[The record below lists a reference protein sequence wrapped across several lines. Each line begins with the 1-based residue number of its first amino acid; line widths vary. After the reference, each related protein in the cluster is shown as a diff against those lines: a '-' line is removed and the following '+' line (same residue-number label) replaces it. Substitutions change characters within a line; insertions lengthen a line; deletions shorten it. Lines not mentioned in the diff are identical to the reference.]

1 MSSNDK
7 KSIIVVEDEPS
18 LVFTLKDTL
27 ENEGYNVHVVE
38 EGSTAV
44 ENVQRINPDLMLLDL
59 MLPGKSGYD
68 ICREV
73 RELNYTFPIIML
85 TARDQ
90 EIDKVT
96 GLNIGAD
103 DYITK
108 PFGVKELL
116 ARINARLRRA
126 NTYTSKSALTDRLV
140 LDPVVINLKESTVQ
154 KPDEEPVVL
163 TARDQEIDKVTGLN
177 IGADDYITKPFGVK
191 ELLARINARLRR
203 ANTYTSKSALTDRL
217 VLDPVVINLKESTV
231 QKPDE
236 EPVVLTAREV
246 ELIRYL
252 IPRANEPVT
261 RDELLEKVWRYEF
274 STNTRTVDVHISKLR
289 AKIEMHPD
297 DPRYLVTLHGVG
309 YMLKMG

>member
-1 MSSNDK
+1 MTTNNNARK
-7 KSIIVVEDEPS
+7 IVIVEDEPS
-18 LVFTLKDTL
+18 LVFTLRDTL
-27 ENEGYNVHVVE
+27 ENEGYEVFVVE
-38 EGSTAV
+38 EGDKAV
-44 ENVQRINPDLMLLDL
+44 GVVKEVNPDLMLLDL

-68 ICREV
+68 ICKEV
-73 RELNYTFPIIML
+73 RELRFSFPIIML

-116 ARINARLRRA
+116 ARINARLRRSSA
-126 NTYTSKSALTDRLV
+126 YSKTGPLESLE
-140 LDPVVINLKESTVQ
+140 LDPVKIDLKESEVI
-154 KPDEEPVVL
+154 KPGNEVIEL
-163 TARDQEIDKVTGLN
+163 TT
-177 IGADDYITKPFGVK
+177 
-191 ELLARINARLRR
+191 
-203 ANTYTSKSALTDRL
+203 
-217 VLDPVVINLKESTV
+217 
-231 QKPDE
+231 
-236 EPVVLTAREV
+236 REV

-252 IPRANEPVT
+252 VANANEPIS

-289 AKIEMHPD
+289 AKIEMHAD

-309 YMLKMG
+309 YMLKLS